1 MHWQVQGVDSFDE
14 LQGTAELAEY
24 EAANEFGLRV
34 CLDVQAMLDSLAEKE
49 DPFADTPWIAD
60 ELRLAVRGVLGC
72 GDVEDA

>member
-1 MHWQVQGVDSFDE
+1 MPRQQTLAAPHGGRHATLSDNQG
-14 LQGTAELAEY
+14 
-24 EAANEFGLRV
+24 
-34 CLDVQAMLDSLAEKE
+34 LDNQAMLNSLAEKE